1 MPSSAEALEPTTLR
15 LRACDG
21 LTLVAD
27 SFGPTDGPL
36 VVMLHGG
43 GQNRHSW
50 KRTGRAL
57 AAAGMRV
64 VAVDARGHGDSEWSP
79 NGNYTRDS
87 LVGDLLGVLDQL
99 GATPDNG
106 AVVVGASMG
115 GITGLLA
122 TAAPGGAAIRALVL
136 VDIVPRSEAAGVER
150 VMDFLG
156 KHRDGFDTL
165 DQVADAVAAYL
176 PHRPRPDNADGL
188 LRNLRQRD
196 GRWYW
201 HWDPDLI
208 SNLDRDPGARIAE
221 MEAAAA
227 ALTIPVLLVRGA
239 KSDVV
244 SDEGTQAFLALAPHA
259 RLAQIAAAAHTA
271 AGDDND
277 AFTDAVA
284 GFVATA

>member
-1 MPSSAEALEPTTLR
+1 MPSSIEPTTVR
-15 LRACDG
+15 LRSADG

-27 SFGPTDGPL
+27 SFGPEQGQL

-50 KRTGRAL
+50 KRTGAAL
-57 AAAGMRV
+57 AATGMRV
-64 VAVDARGHGDSEWSP
+64 VAVDARGHGDSDWSP
-79 NGNYTRDS
+79 TRDYTRDAM
-87 LVGDLLGVLDQL
+87 VGDLRTVLEQL
-99 GATPDNG
+99 GATPEAG

-122 TAAPGGAAIRALVL
+122 TASPGGELIRALVL
-136 VDIVPRSEAAGVER
+136 VDIVPRSESAGVER

-156 KHRDGFDTL
+156 RHRDGFDTL

-176 PHRPRPDNADGL
+176 PHRPRPDNAEGL

-201 HWDPDLI
+201 HWDPDL
-208 SNLDRDPGARIAE
+208 LTGLEDQPAVRIAE
-221 MEAAAA
+221 MEAAAE
-227 ALTIPVLLVRGA
+227 ALTIPVLLVRGG

-244 SDEGTQAFLALAPHA
+244 SDEGAAAFLALAPHA
-259 RLAQIAAAAHTA
+259 RLAEISTAAHTA

>member
-1 MPSSAEALEPTTLR
+1 MSFIDPLEPTTLR
-15 LRACDG
+15 LRGADG

-27 SFGPTDGPL
+27 SFGADGGPL

-43 GQNRHSW
+43 GQTRHSW

-64 VAVDARGHGDSEWSP
+64 VTVDARGHGDSEWSP
-79 NGNYTRDS
+79 TADYSRTAMI
-87 LVGDLLGVLDQL
+87 GDLHAVLAQL
-99 GATPDNG
+99 GATPAAG

-122 TAAPGGAAIRALVL
+122 TATPDGSAIRALVL
-136 VDIVPRSEAAGVER
+136 VDIVPRSESAGVAR

-156 KHRDGFDTL
+156 RHRDGFDTL
-165 DQVADAVAAYL
+165 DQVADAVAAYM

-208 SNLDRDPGARIAE
+208 SDVNDDPEARIVE
-221 MEAAAA
+221 MEAAAE
-227 ALTIPVLLVRGA
+227 ALTIPVLLIRGG

-244 SDEGTQAFLALAPHA
+244 SDEGAAAFLALAPHA
-259 RLAQIAAAAHTA
+259 RLAEIGAAAHTA

-277 AFTDAVA
+277 AFTEAVA

>member
-1 MPSSAEALEPTTLR
+1 MSVTGPLEPTTLR
-15 LRACDG
+15 LRAADG

-27 SFGPTDGPL
+27 SFGAEDGPL

-43 GQNRHSW
+43 GQNRYSW

-64 VAVDARGHGDSEWSP
+64 VTVDARGHGDSDWSP
-79 NGNYTRDS
+79 TADYSRD
-87 LVGDLLGVLDQL
+87 VMVADLHTVLEQL
-99 GATPDNG
+99 GATREAG

-122 TAAPGGAAIRALVL
+122 TAKPGGSAIRALVL
-136 VDIVPRSEAAGVER
+136 VDIVPRSESAGVAR

-156 KHRDGFDTL
+156 RHRDGFDTL

-176 PHRPRPDNADGL
+176 PHRPRPDNSDGL
-188 LRNLRQRD
+188 LRSLRQRD

-208 SNLDRDPGARIAE
+208 SDVNDDPDARIVE
-221 MEAAAA
+221 MEAAAE
-227 ALTIPVLLVRGA
+227 ALTIPVLLIRGG

-244 SDEGTQAFLALAPHA
+244 SDEGAAAFLALAPHA
-259 RLAQIAAAAHTA
+259 RLAEISAAAHTA

-277 AFTDAVA
+277 AFTEAVA

>member
-1 MPSSAEALEPTTLR
+1 MPSSIEPTTVR
-15 LRACDG
+15 LRSADG

-27 SFGPTDGPL
+27 SFGPDQGPL

-50 KRTGRAL
+50 KRTGAAL
-57 AAAGMRV
+57 AASGMRV
-64 VAVDARGHGDSEWSP
+64 VAVDARGHGDSDWSP
-79 NGNYTRDS
+79 TRDYTRDAM
-87 LVGDLLGVLDQL
+87 VGDLRTVLEQL
-99 GATPDNG
+99 GATPEAG

-122 TAAPGGAAIRALVL
+122 TASPGGELIRALVL
-136 VDIVPRSEAAGVER
+136 VDIVPRSESAGVER

-156 KHRDGFDTL
+156 RHRDGFDTL

-176 PHRPRPDNADGL
+176 PHRPRPDNAEGL

-201 HWDPDLI
+201 HWDPDL
-208 SNLDRDPGARIAE
+208 LTGLEDQPAVRIAE
-221 MEAAAA
+221 MEAAAE
-227 ALTIPVLLVRGA
+227 ALTIPVLLVRGG

-244 SDEGTQAFLALAPHA
+244 SDEGAAAFLALAPHA
-259 RLAQIAAAAHTA
+259 RLAEISAAAHTA

>member
-1 MPSSAEALEPTTLR
+1 MGVIDPEPTTLR
-15 LRACDG
+15 LRSSSDG
-21 LTLVAD
+21 LTLAAD
-27 SFGPTDGPL
+27 SFGPADGPL

-43 GQNRHSW
+43 GQTRHSW

-64 VAVDARGHGDSEWSP
+64 VAVDARGHGDSDWSP
-79 NGNYTRDS
+79 DRDYS
-87 LVGDLLGVLDQL
+87 RTAMVADLHTVLTQL
-99 GATPDNG
+99 GATASAG

-122 TAAPGGAAIRALVL
+122 TADPAGAAIRALVL
-136 VDIVPRSEAAGVER
+136 VDVVPRAESAGVER

-165 DQVADAVAAYL
+165 EQVADAVAAYM
-176 PHRPRPDNADGL
+176 PHRPRPENADGL
-188 LRNLRQRD
+188 LRNLRQRE

-201 HWDPDLI
+201 HWDPDMI
-208 SNLDRDPGARIAE
+208 GDGDLDTDARIAE
-221 MEAAAA
+221 MEAAAE
-227 ALTIPVLLVRGA
+227 ALTIPVLLVRGG

-244 SDEGTQAFLALAPHA
+244 SDEGTAAFLALAPHA
-259 RLAQIAAAAHTA
+259 RLAEISSAAHTA

-284 GFVATA
+284 DFVATA

>member
-1 MPSSAEALEPTTLR
+1 MSVTDPREPTTLR
-15 LRACDG
+15 LRGADG
-21 LTLVAD
+21 LSLAAD
-27 SFGPTDGPL
+27 SFGTQDGPL

-43 GQNRHSW
+43 GQTRHSW

-64 VAVDARGHGDSEWSP
+64 VAVDARGHGDSDWSP
-79 NGNYTRDS
+79 EADYSRT
-87 LVGDLLGVLDQL
+87 VMVADLHAVLEQL
-99 GATPDNG
+99 GATRAVG

-122 TAAPGGAAIRALVL
+122 TATPGGSAIRALVL
-136 VDIVPRSEAAGVER
+136 VDIVPRSESVGVER

-156 KHRDGFDTL
+156 RHRDGFDTL

-208 SNLDRDPGARIAE
+208 SDVNDDPEARIVE
-221 MEAAAA
+221 MEAAAE
-227 ALTIPVLLVRGA
+227 ALTIPVLLVRGG

-244 SDEGTQAFLALAPHA
+244 SDEGAAAFLALAPHA
-259 RLAQIAAAAHTA
+259 RLAEISAAAHTA

-277 AFTDAVA
+277 AFTEAVA

>member
-1 MPSSAEALEPTTLR
+1 MSVTDPLEPATLR
-15 LRACDG
+15 LRAADG

-27 SFGPTDGPL
+27 SFGAQDGPL

-64 VAVDARGHGDSEWSP
+64 VAVDARGHGDSDWSP
-79 NGNYTRDS
+79 EADYSRT
-87 LVGDLLGVLDQL
+87 VMVADLHTVLEQL
-99 GATPDNG
+99 GATREAG

-122 TAAPGGAAIRALVL
+122 TATPGGSAIRALVL
-136 VDIVPRSEAAGVER
+136 VDIVPRSESAGVER

-156 KHRDGFDTL
+156 RHRDGFDTL

-208 SNLDRDPGARIAE
+208 SDVNDDPEARIVE
-221 MEAAAA
+221 MEAAAE
-227 ALTIPVLLVRGA
+227 ALTIPVLLIRGG

-244 SDEGTQAFLALAPHA
+244 SDEGAAAFLALTPHA
-259 RLAQIAAAAHTA
+259 RLAEISAAAHTA

-277 AFTDAVA
+277 AFTEAVA
-284 GFVATA
+284 DFVATA

>member
-1 MPSSAEALEPTTLR
+1 MSVTDPLEPTTLR
-15 LRACDG
+15 LRAADG

-27 SFGPTDGPL
+27 SFGAEGGPL

-64 VAVDARGHGDSEWSP
+64 VAVDARGHGDSDWSP
-79 NGNYTRDS
+79 EADYSRT
-87 LVGDLLGVLDQL
+87 VMVADLHTVLEQL
-99 GATPDNG
+99 GATRDAG

-122 TAAPGGAAIRALVL
+122 TATPGGSAIRALVL
-136 VDIVPRSEAAGVER
+136 VDIVPRSESTGVAR

-156 KHRDGFDTL
+156 RHRDGFDTL

-208 SNLDRDPGARIAE
+208 SDVNDDPEARIVE
-221 MEAAAA
+221 MEAAAE
-227 ALTIPVLLVRGA
+227 ALTIPVLLIRGG

-244 SDEGTQAFLALAPHA
+244 SDEGAAAFLALTPHA
-259 RLAQIAAAAHTA
+259 RLAEISAAAHTA

-277 AFTDAVA
+277 AFTEAVA
-284 GFVATA
+284 DFVATA

>member
-1 MPSSAEALEPTTLR
+1 MSDAEPTTLR
-15 LRACDG
+15 LRSSSDG
-21 LTLVAD
+21 LTLAAD
-27 SFGPTDGPL
+27 SFGPAGGQL

-43 GQNRHSW
+43 GQTRHSW

-64 VAVDARGHGDSEWSP
+64 VAVDARGHGDSDWSP
-79 NGNYTRDS
+79 DRDYS
-87 LVGDLLGVLDQL
+87 RTAMVADLHTALAQL
-99 GATPDNG
+99 GATPESG

-122 TAAPGGAAIRALVL
+122 TADPAGAAIRALVL
-136 VDIVPRSEAAGVER
+136 VDIVPRAQSQGVER

-156 KHRDGFDTL
+156 RHRDGFDTL
-165 DQVADAVAAYL
+165 EQVADAVAAYM
-176 PHRPRPDNADGL
+176 PHRPRPEKADGL

-208 SNLDRDPGARIAE
+208 SDVDANPEDRVAE
-221 MEAAAA
+221 MEAAAE
-227 ALTIPVLLVRGA
+227 ALTIPVLLVRGG

-244 SDEGTQAFLALAPHA
+244 SDEGAAAFLALAPHA
-259 RLAQIAAAAHTA
+259 RLAEIGTAAHTA

-284 GFVATA
+284 SFVATA

>member
-1 MPSSAEALEPTTLR
+1 MSVIDPLEPTTVR
-15 LRACDG
+15 LRSSTDG
-21 LTLVAD
+21 LTLAAD
-27 SFGPTDGPL
+27 SFGPADGPL

-43 GQNRHSW
+43 GQTRHSW

-57 AAAGMRV
+57 AAGGMRV
-64 VAVDARGHGDSEWSP
+64 VALDARGHGDSDWAP
-79 NGNYTRDS
+79 DRDYS
-87 LVGDLLGVLDQL
+87 RTSMVADLVTVLDQL
-99 GATPDNG
+99 GATPERG

-115 GITGLLA
+115 GITGLLT
-122 TAAPGGAAIRALVL
+122 TAEPGGGAIRALVL
-136 VDIVPRSEAAGVER
+136 VDIVPRSESAGVAR

-156 KHRDGFDTL
+156 RHRDGFDTL
-165 DQVADAVAAYL
+165 EQVADAVAAYM

-201 HWDPDLI
+201 HWDPNLI
-208 SNLDRDPGARIAE
+208 GDVDANPDDRVAE
-221 MEAAAA
+221 MEAAAE
-227 ALTIPVLLVRGA
+227 ALTIPVLLVRGG

-244 SDEGTQAFLALAPHA
+244 SDEGAAAFLALAPHA
-259 RLAQIAAAAHTA
+259 RLAEIGTAAHTA

-284 GFVATA
+284 TFVATA

>member
-1 MPSSAEALEPTTLR
+1 MSVLDPEPTTLR
-15 LRACDG
+15 LCGSDDG
-21 LTLVAD
+21 LTLAAD
-27 SFGPTDGPL
+27 SFGPDTGPL

-43 GQNRHSW
+43 GQTRHSW

-64 VAVDARGHGDSEWSP
+64 VAVDARGHGDSDWSP
-79 NGNYTRDS
+79 ERDYS
-87 LVGDLLGVLDQL
+87 RTAMVADLHAVLAQL
-99 GATPDNG
+99 GATPEAG

-122 TAAPGGAAIRALVL
+122 TADPAGSAIRALVL
-136 VDIVPRSEAAGVER
+136 VDIVPRTQNAGVER

-156 KHRDGFDTL
+156 RHRDGFDTL
-165 DQVADAVAAYL
+165 EQVADAVAAYM

-208 SNLDRDPGARIAE
+208 SDVDANPQDRVAE
-221 MEAAAA
+221 MEAAAE
-227 ALTIPVLLVRGA
+227 ALTIPVLLVRGG

-244 SDEGTQAFLALAPHA
+244 SDEGAAAFLALAPHA
-259 RLAQIAAAAHTA
+259 RMAEIGTAAHTA

-284 GFVATA
+284 TFVATA

>member
-1 MPSSAEALEPTTLR
+1 MPSSIEPTTVR
-15 LRACDG
+15 LRSADG

-27 SFGPTDGPL
+27 SFGPEQGQL

-50 KRTGRAL
+50 KRTGAAL
-57 AAAGMRV
+57 AATGMRV
-64 VAVDARGHGDSEWSP
+64 VAVDARGHGDSDWSP
-79 NGNYTRDS
+79 TRDYTRDAM
-87 LVGDLLGVLDQL
+87 VGDLRTVLEQL
-99 GATPDNG
+99 GATSEAG

-122 TAAPGGAAIRALVL
+122 TASPGGELIRALVL
-136 VDIVPRSEAAGVER
+136 VDIVPRSESAGVER

-156 KHRDGFDTL
+156 RHRDGFDTL

-176 PHRPRPDNADGL
+176 PHRPRPDNAEGL

-201 HWDPDLI
+201 HWDPDL
-208 SNLDRDPGARIAE
+208 LTGLEDQPAVRIAE
-221 MEAAAA
+221 MEAAAE
-227 ALTIPVLLVRGA
+227 ALTIPVLLVRGG

-244 SDEGTQAFLALAPHA
+244 SDEGAAAFLALAPHA
-259 RLAQIAAAAHTA
+259 RLAEISAAAHTA

>member
-1 MPSSAEALEPTTLR
+1 MSVLDPEPTTLR
-15 LRACDG
+15 LRGSSDG
-21 LTLVAD
+21 LTLAAD
-27 SFGPTDGPL
+27 SFGPDTGQL

-43 GQNRHSW
+43 GQTRHSW

-64 VAVDARGHGDSEWSP
+64 VAVDARGHGDSDWSSE
-79 NGNYTRDS
+79 RDYS
-87 LVGDLLGVLDQL
+87 RTAMVADLHSVLAQL
-99 GATPDNG
+99 GATPEAG

-122 TAAPGGAAIRALVL
+122 TADPAGSAIRALVL
-136 VDIVPRSEAAGVER
+136 VDIVPRTQNAGVER

-156 KHRDGFDTL
+156 RHRDGFDTL
-165 DQVADAVAAYL
+165 EQVADAVAAYM

-208 SNLDRDPGARIAE
+208 SDVDANPQDRVAE
-221 MEAAAA
+221 MEAAAE
-227 ALTIPVLLVRGA
+227 ALTIPVLLVRGG

-244 SDEGTQAFLALAPHA
+244 SDEGAAAFLALAPHA
-259 RLAQIAAAAHTA
+259 RMAEIGTAAHTA

-284 GFVATA
+284 TFVATA

>member
-1 MPSSAEALEPTTLR
+1 MPSSIEPTTVR
-15 LRACDG
+15 LRSADG

-27 SFGPTDGPL
+27 SFGPEQGQL

-50 KRTGRAL
+50 KRTGAAL
-57 AAAGMRV
+57 AASGMRV
-64 VAVDARGHGDSEWSP
+64 VAVDARGHGDSDWSP
-79 NGNYTRDS
+79 TRDYTRDAM
-87 LVGDLLGVLDQL
+87 VGDLRTVLEQL
-99 GATPDNG
+99 GATPEAG

-122 TAAPGGAAIRALVL
+122 TASPGGELIRALVL
-136 VDIVPRSEAAGVER
+136 VDIVPRSESAGVER

-156 KHRDGFDTL
+156 RHRDGFDTL

-176 PHRPRPDNADGL
+176 PHRPRPDNAEGL

-201 HWDPDLI
+201 HWDPDLL
-208 SNLDRDPGARIAE
+208 NGLEDQPAVRIAE
-221 MEAAAA
+221 MEAAAE
-227 ALTIPVLLVRGA
+227 ALTIPVLLVRGG

-244 SDEGTQAFLALAPHA
+244 SDEGAAAFLALAPHA
-259 RLAQIAAAAHTA
+259 RLAEISAAAHTA

>member
-1 MPSSAEALEPTTLR
+1 MPRSTEPTEPTTLR
-15 LRACDG
+15 LRSSDE

-27 SFGPTDGPL
+27 SFGTPGGPL

-57 AAAGMRV
+57 AAAGMHV
-64 VAVDARGHGDSEWSP
+64 VAVDARGHGDSDWSP
-79 NGNYTRDS
+79 TRDYTRDAM
-87 LVGDLLGVLDQL
+87 VGDLLTVLDQL
-99 GATPDNG
+99 GATPGNG

-122 TAAPGGAAIRALVL
+122 TATPGGAAIRALVL
-136 VDIVPRSEAAGVER
+136 VDIVPRSESAGVER

-156 KHRDGFDTL
+156 RHRDGFDTL

-188 LRNLRQRD
+188 LRNLRQRE

-201 HWDPDLI
+201 HWDPDLLTGLED
-208 SNLDRDPGARIAE
+208 NPQARIDD
-221 MEAAAA
+221 MEAAAE
-227 ALTIPVLLVRGA
+227 ALTIPVLLVRGG

-244 SDEGTQAFLALAPHA
+244 SDEGAAAFLALAPHA
-259 RLAQIAAAAHTA
+259 RLAEITAAAHTA

>member
-1 MPSSAEALEPTTLR
+1 MSVLDPEPTTLR
-15 LRACDG
+15 LRSSSDG
-21 LTLVAD
+21 LTLAAD
-27 SFGPTDGPL
+27 SFGPDTGQL

-43 GQNRHSW
+43 GQTRHSW

-64 VAVDARGHGDSEWSP
+64 VAVDARGHGDSDWSP
-79 NGNYTRDS
+79 ERDYS
-87 LVGDLLGVLDQL
+87 RTAMVADLHSVLAQL
-99 GATPDNG
+99 GATPEAG

-122 TAAPGGAAIRALVL
+122 TADPAGSAIRALVL
-136 VDIVPRSEAAGVER
+136 VDIVPRTQNAGVER

-156 KHRDGFDTL
+156 RHRDGFDTL
-165 DQVADAVAAYL
+165 EQVADAVAAYM

-208 SNLDRDPGARIAE
+208 SDVDANPQDRVAE
-221 MEAAAA
+221 MEAAAE
-227 ALTIPVLLVRGA
+227 ALTIPVLLVRGG

-244 SDEGTQAFLALAPHA
+244 SDEGAAAFLALAPHA
-259 RLAQIAAAAHTA
+259 RMAEIGTAAHTA

-284 GFVATA
+284 TFVATA

>member
-1 MPSSAEALEPTTLR
+1 MSSSTEPLEPTALR
-15 LRACDG
+15 LRGTDG
-21 LTLVAD
+21 LALAAD
-27 SFGPTDGPL
+27 AFGPADGPL

-57 AAAGMRV
+57 AAEGMRV

-79 NGNYTRDS
+79 TRDYTREAM
-87 LVGDLLGVLDQL
+87 VGDLLTVLEQL
-99 GATPDNG
+99 GATSERG

-136 VDIVPRSEAAGVER
+136 VDIVPRSESKGVER

-156 KHRDGFDTL
+156 RHRDGFDTL

-208 SNLDRDPGARIAE
+208 SNLDTDAEARIAE
-221 MEAAAA
+221 MEAAAE
-227 ALTIPVLLVRGA
+227 ALTIPVLLVRGG

-244 SDEGTQAFLALAPHA
+244 SDEGAAAFLALAPHA
-259 RLAQIAAAAHTA
+259 RLAEISAAAHTA

>member
-1 MPSSAEALEPTTLR
+1 MPSSIEPTTVR
-15 LRACDG
+15 LRSADG

-27 SFGPTDGPL
+27 SFGPEQGQL

-50 KRTGRAL
+50 KRTGAAL
-57 AAAGMRV
+57 AATGMRV
-64 VAVDARGHGDSEWSP
+64 VAVDARGHGDSDWSP
-79 NGNYTRDS
+79 TRDYTRDAM
-87 LVGDLLGVLDQL
+87 VGDLRTVLEQL
-99 GATPDNG
+99 GATPEAG

-122 TAAPGGAAIRALVL
+122 TASPGGELIRALVL
-136 VDIVPRSEAAGVER
+136 VDIVPRSESAGVER

-156 KHRDGFDTL
+156 RHRDGFDPL

-176 PHRPRPDNADGL
+176 PHRPRPDNAEGL

-201 HWDPDLI
+201 HWDPDL
-208 SNLDRDPGARIAE
+208 LTGLEDQPAVRIAE
-221 MEAAAA
+221 MEAAAE
-227 ALTIPVLLVRGA
+227 ALTIPVLLVRGG

-244 SDEGTQAFLALAPHA
+244 SDEGAAAFLALAPHA
-259 RLAQIAAAAHTA
+259 RLAEISTAAHTA

>member
-1 MPSSAEALEPTTLR
+1 MPSSIEPTTVR
-15 LRACDG
+15 LRSADG

-27 SFGPTDGPL
+27 SFGPAQGPL

-50 KRTGRAL
+50 KRTGAAL

-64 VAVDARGHGDSEWSP
+64 VAVDARGHGDSDWSP
-79 NGNYTRDS
+79 TRDYTRDAM
-87 LVGDLLGVLDQL
+87 VGDLRTVLEQL
-99 GATPDNG
+99 GATPEAG

-122 TAAPGGAAIRALVL
+122 TASPGGELIRALVL
-136 VDIVPRSEAAGVER
+136 VDIVPRSESAGVER

-156 KHRDGFDTL
+156 RHRDGFDTL

-176 PHRPRPDNADGL
+176 PHRPRPDNAEGL

-201 HWDPDLI
+201 HWDPDL
-208 SNLDRDPGARIAE
+208 LTGLEDKPAVRIAE
-221 MEAAAA
+221 MEAAAE
-227 ALTIPVLLVRGA
+227 ALTIPVLLVRGG

-244 SDEGTQAFLALAPHA
+244 SDEGAAAFLALAPHA
-259 RLAQIAAAAHTA
+259 RLAEISAAAHTA

>member
-1 MPSSAEALEPTTLR
+1 MSVLDPEPTTLR
-15 LRACDG
+15 LRSSSDG
-21 LTLVAD
+21 LTLAAD
-27 SFGPTDGPL
+27 SFGPDTGQL

-43 GQNRHSW
+43 GQTRHSW

-64 VAVDARGHGDSEWSP
+64 VAVDARGHGDSDWSSE
-79 NGNYTRDS
+79 RDYS
-87 LVGDLLGVLDQL
+87 RTAMVADLHSVLAQL
-99 GATPDNG
+99 GATPEAG

-122 TAAPGGAAIRALVL
+122 TADPAGSAIRALVL
-136 VDIVPRSEAAGVER
+136 VDIVPRTQNAGVER

-156 KHRDGFDTL
+156 RHRDGFDTL
-165 DQVADAVAAYL
+165 EQVADAVAAYM

-208 SNLDRDPGARIAE
+208 SDVDANPQDRVAE
-221 MEAAAA
+221 MEAAAE
-227 ALTIPVLLVRGA
+227 ALTIPVLLVRGG

-244 SDEGTQAFLALAPHA
+244 SDEGAAAFLALAPHA
-259 RLAQIAAAAHTA
+259 RMAEIGTAAHTA

-284 GFVATA
+284 TFVATA

>member
-1 MPSSAEALEPTTLR
+1 MPSSIEPTTVR
-15 LRACDG
+15 LRSADG

-27 SFGPTDGPL
+27 SFGPEQGQL

-50 KRTGRAL
+50 KRTGAAL
-57 AAAGMRV
+57 AATGMRV
-64 VAVDARGHGDSEWSP
+64 VAVDARGHGDSDWSP
-79 NGNYTRDS
+79 TRDYTRDAM
-87 LVGDLLGVLDQL
+87 VGDLRTVLEQL
-99 GATPDNG
+99 GATPEAG

-122 TAAPGGAAIRALVL
+122 TASPGGELIRALVL
-136 VDIVPRSEAAGVER
+136 VDIVPRSESAGVER

-156 KHRDGFDTL
+156 RHRDGFDTL

-176 PHRPRPDNADGL
+176 PHRPRPDNAEGL

-201 HWDPDLI
+201 HWDPDL
-208 SNLDRDPGARIAE
+208 LTGLEDQPAVRIAE
-221 MEAAAA
+221 MEAAAE
-227 ALTIPVLLVRGA
+227 ALTIPVLLVRGG

-244 SDEGTQAFLALAPHA
+244 SDEGAAAFLALAPHA
-259 RLAQIAAAAHTA
+259 RLAEISAAAHTA